1 MEGLVTYEGTKNGLF
16 FIKNRDTEVL
26 KDLYRLRFMTISQ
39 INIEYFGTAKYVY
52 NRLGRMKEAGL
63 IDAIPLLRNQDRDRD
78 LDIRI
83 GKVYYITPEGV
94 KHIEDELEEDVDISK
109 LETRTA
115 IKSSTLARYLIANE
129 VQIALREHGF
139 ILYSS
144 PIVKDRY
151 NLNRGDQIAGV
162 LERGS
167 ERIGLYIPNSD
178 EMVYK
183 RISTEIDRVSMHG
196 IGDIAILCWTDGI
209 LERYRGLQSTARSI
223 MVLPFLEGIGILKQV
238 IGTNF
243 IERLIK
249 RELNLSLVSDVDCL
263 FARYIATDGRRE
275 YYVSE
280 LLTGDLIT
288 FRGLL
293 SYTPRQ
299 AAKDRPVYLLL
310 WTYQRWEREMFEEMP
325 HIKIIEIE
333 PDFGKL
339 RLSDTVLPRLKP
351 CCPSYISI

>member
-1 MEGLVTYEGTKNGLF
+1 
-16 FIKNRDTEVL
+16 
-26 KDLYRLRFMTISQ
+26 
-39 INIEYFGTAKYVY
+39 
-52 NRLGRMKEAGL
+52 
-63 IDAIPLLRNQDRDRD
+63 
-78 LDIRI
+78 
-83 GKVYYITPEGV
+83 
-94 KHIEDELEEDVDISK
+94 
-109 LETRTA
+109 
-115 IKSSTLARYLIANE
+115 
-129 VQIALREHGF
+129 
-139 ILYSS
+139 
-144 PIVKDRY
+144 
-151 NLNRGDQIAGV
+151 
-162 LERGS
+162 
-167 ERIGLYIPNSD
+167 
-178 EMVYK
+178 
-183 RISTEIDRVSMHG
+183 
-196 IGDIAILCWTDGI
+196 
-209 LERYRGLQSTARSI
+209 

-293 SYTPRQ
+293 SYTPQQ

-339 RLSDTVLPRLKP
+339 RLSDTVLSRLKP
-351 CCPSYISI
+351 RCPSYISI